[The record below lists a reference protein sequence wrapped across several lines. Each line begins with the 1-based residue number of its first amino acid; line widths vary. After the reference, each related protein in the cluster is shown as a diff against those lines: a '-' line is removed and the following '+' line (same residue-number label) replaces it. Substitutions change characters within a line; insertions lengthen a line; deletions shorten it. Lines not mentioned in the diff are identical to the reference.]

1 MEILKFEN
9 APQKRTRQ
17 KSSTK
22 GLLAIAGFAAVA
34 VLGST
39 LAASITINSGSTL
52 EFGQGIATT
61 AACDTV
67 GGIQMI
73 PRATFVNA
81 AGTAG
86 VFSLSTV
93 SFTGVDTTC
102 LNDVFTLQAYGDTA
116 ATPLVLAT
124 AATGA
129 TTYDQATFVWSTTGT
144 TSPRIATANW
154 NLAAGT
160 LDIGFLGTR
169 ATSGAVAK
177 LTLQTSN

>member
-17 KSSTK
+17 RSSTK

-39 LAASITINSGSTL
+39 LAASITLNSGNTL

-61 AACDTV
+61 AACDTD
-67 GGIQMI
+67 GLQLI
-73 PRATFVNA
+73 PRASFTNA
-81 AGTAG
+81 AGTGG

-93 SFTGVDTTC
+93 SFTGVSSAC

-129 TTYDQATFVWSTTGT
+129 DTYNQATFVWSTTGT

>member
-17 KSSTK
+17 RSSTK

-39 LAASITINSGSTL
+39 LAASITLNSGNTL

-61 AACDTV
+61 AACDSD
-67 GGIQMI
+67 GLQLI
-73 PRATFVNA
+73 PRASFANA

-93 SFTGVDTTC
+93 SFTGVSKDC
-102 LNDVFTLQAYGDTA
+102 LNDTFTLQAYGDTA

-154 NLAAGT
+154 NFTTGT

-169 ATSGAVAK
+169 ATTGAVAK
-177 LTLQTSN
+177 LTLQSSN